1 MTTSTVV
8 SDAPDHI
15 REIWNQVELIKKLSD
30 RVIGIG
36 PRGIGID
43 GFLAFIPGANL
54 VYGLGAGGLLVAH
67 AVRAEASGGTI
78 ARMLAYLA
86 IDNATDAVPIL
97 GWAADALFPGHMMAA
112 NALQKDIE
120 KRYGPM
126 RDPKQKK
133 RWWSREAV
141 QAEPAA
147 AADEPRKVGESSAVP
162 GARRR

>member
-1 MTTSTVV
+1 MTSSTVV

-30 RVIGIG
+30 RVVGIG
-36 PRGIGID
+36 PWGIGLD
-43 GFLAFIPGANL
+43 GMLAFIPGANL
-54 VYGLGAGGLLVAH
+54 VYGLGAGGLLIAN
-67 AVRAEASGGTI
+67 AIRAEASGGTI
-78 ARMLAYLA
+78 ARMVAYLA

-126 RDPKQKK
+126 REPKK
-133 RWWSREAV
+133 RWWGRAPVAV
-141 QAEPAA
+141 EPVPQGH
-147 AADEPRKVGESSAVP
+147 PRKVGESSAITD
-162 GARRR
+162 RRRR